1 MYSIAISVASCLRA
15 NTRVDVAWLIDSQ
28 NIEVADRT
36 EAIAI
41 TPGGGR
47 MGDLVSG
54 ALDAQL
60 VDVASRH
67 SATGRFV
74 RLRISPVDA
83 LIAGIASGGEFGC
96 VIAPASTLPAELWS
110 LLVAREPVC
119 LVANLEDDSVTDF
132 VLYTESSIDQA
143 DSVAQALFER
153 GKSDSEIVNNKIIS
167 VFWPVPKIVIVGT
180 GPNAQALRESAAL
193 LGWQTVITSDAGS
206 AQGVIAGVSALD
218 SIVIMIHDLD
228 IAGAALSAA
237 LSSKAG
243 YIGALGSKRMQETRA
258 EWLAYRGITDLTR
271 IHGPAGINIGAK
283 TPAEIA
289 ISILAQAL
297 SVVKLG

>member
-1 MYSIAISVASCLRA
+1 
-15 NTRVDVAWLIDSQ
+15 
-28 NIEVADRT
+28 
-36 EAIAI
+36 
-41 TPGGGR
+41 
-47 MGDLVSG
+47 
-54 ALDAQL
+54 
-60 VDVASRH
+60 
-67 SATGRFV
+67 
-74 RLRISPVDA
+74 
-83 LIAGIASGGEFGC
+83 
-96 VIAPASTLPAELWS
+96 
-110 LLVAREPVC
+110 
-119 LVANLEDDSVTDF
+119 
-132 VLYTESSIDQA
+132 
-143 DSVAQALFER
+143 
-153 GKSDSEIVNNKIIS
+153 
-167 VFWPVPKIVIVGT
+167 
-180 GPNAQALRESAAL
+180 
-193 LGWQTVITSDAGS
+193 VITSDAGS

>member
-1 MYSIAISVASCLRA
+1 M
-15 NTRVDVAWLIDSQ
+15 
-28 NIEVADRT
+28 
-36 EAIAI
+36 
-41 TPGGGR
+41 
-47 MGDLVSG
+47 
-54 ALDAQL
+54 
-60 VDVASRH
+60 
-67 SATGRFV
+67 
-74 RLRISPVDA
+74 
-83 LIAGIASGGEFGC
+83 
-96 VIAPASTLPAELWS
+96 
-110 LLVAREPVC
+110 AREPVC

-143 DSVAQALFER
+143 DSAAQALFER

-237 LSSKAG
+237 LSSNAG

-258 EWLAYRGITDLTR
+258 EWLAYLGITDLTR

>member
-1 MYSIAISVASCLRA
+1 M
-15 NTRVDVAWLIDSQ
+15 
-28 NIEVADRT
+28 
-36 EAIAI
+36 
-41 TPGGGR
+41 
-47 MGDLVSG
+47 
-54 ALDAQL
+54 
-60 VDVASRH
+60 
-67 SATGRFV
+67 
-74 RLRISPVDA
+74 
-83 LIAGIASGGEFGC
+83 
-96 VIAPASTLPAELWS
+96 
-110 LLVAREPVC
+110 AREPVC

-143 DSVAQALFER
+143 DSAAQALFER

-237 LSSKAG
+237 LSSNAG

>member
-1 MYSIAISVASCLRA
+1 
-15 NTRVDVAWLIDSQ
+15 
-28 NIEVADRT
+28 
-36 EAIAI
+36 
-41 TPGGGR
+41 
-47 MGDLVSG
+47 
-54 ALDAQL
+54 
-60 VDVASRH
+60 
-67 SATGRFV
+67 
-74 RLRISPVDA
+74 
-83 LIAGIASGGEFGC
+83 
-96 VIAPASTLPAELWS
+96 
-110 LLVAREPVC
+110 
-119 LVANLEDDSVTDF
+119 

-237 LSSKAG
+237 LSSNAG

>member
-1 MYSIAISVASCLRA
+1 
-15 NTRVDVAWLIDSQ
+15 
-28 NIEVADRT
+28 
-36 EAIAI
+36 
-41 TPGGGR
+41 
-47 MGDLVSG
+47 
-54 ALDAQL
+54 
-60 VDVASRH
+60 
-67 SATGRFV
+67 
-74 RLRISPVDA
+74 
-83 LIAGIASGGEFGC
+83 
-96 VIAPASTLPAELWS
+96 
-110 LLVAREPVC
+110 LVAREPVC
-119 LVANLEDDSVTDF
+119 LVANLEDDSVTNF

-180 GPNAQALRESAAL
+180 GPNAQALRESAEL

-237 LSSKAG
+237 LSSNAG

>member
-1 MYSIAISVASCLRA
+1 
-15 NTRVDVAWLIDSQ
+15 
-28 NIEVADRT
+28 
-36 EAIAI
+36 
-41 TPGGGR
+41 
-47 MGDLVSG
+47 
-54 ALDAQL
+54 
-60 VDVASRH
+60 
-67 SATGRFV
+67 
-74 RLRISPVDA
+74 
-83 LIAGIASGGEFGC
+83 
-96 VIAPASTLPAELWS
+96 
-110 LLVAREPVC
+110 LVAREPVC

-143 DSVAQALFER
+143 DSAAQALFER

-180 GPNAQALRESAAL
+180 GPNAEALRESAAL